1 MKSAK
6 DIESHLSYS
15 EKLSGITAGHLKETS
30 QLLDEMEQLHD
41 DARALLQENERLEK
55 ACAQKDKRIA
65 ELEARVA
72 ELESRPQYQVGQYIE
87 QMNVKRQV
95 VSTPRASQRKKAAID
110 LTNQYSLWDQNAL
123 SL

>member
-15 EKLSGITAGHLKETS
+15 EKLSGITAGHLKETT
-30 QLLDEMEQLHD
+30 QLLENTEQLHD
-41 DARALLQENERLEK
+41 DVRTLLAENQRLEK
-55 ACAQKDKRIA
+55 SCTQKDKRIA

-72 ELESRPQYQVGQYIE
+72 ELEARPQYQVGQYIE

-95 VSTPRASQRKKAAID
+95 LSTARTPQRKKAAID
-110 LTNQYSLWDQNAL
+110 LTNQYSLWDPSAL
-123 SL
+123 LL